1 MEIETLSTKVKTPKK
16 STTKVI
22 DRLNDKAMLEA
33 HGQQVIAEYEAR
45 RRGDVVVA
53 FGNGL
58 LHRKNLQQ
66 EMLEDI
72 TRTLA
77 SGMEGFVNCEFVI
90 KVLTGKPT
98 KSLARSRGTMEVN
111 RATGKATFVIA
122 LFERN
127 LEDAIFGLHTEQLV
141 DGDAAHRVATPSNGW
156 DGGYDEVCKMIGKD
170 LVFCRGA
177 IAKRNNAGTDE
188 DQVELEKLASVS
200 SGGRL
205 NKQFKNYA
213 SSLKVFKGFEGDGR
227 EDGQIANAP
236 KAFHPDFKSKMKDAF
251 KFWKPEFFTT
261 REVVE
266 ASEKPE
272 PIAMTKVA
280 SPVKVVDAE
289 GIAYW
294 ANVPSSLLDSGASLK
309 LERTMDNGKLSSVKM
324 TADNFQLHR
333 KNISADYPNGT
344 APITKRNGQM
354 TKA

>member
-1 MEIETLSTKVKTPKK
+1 MSTKVKTPKK
-16 STTKVI
+16 RTTKVTNRI
-22 DRLNDKAMLEA
+22 DDKSMIEA
-33 HGQQVIAEYEAR
+33 NEQRIIAEYEAR
-45 RRGDVVVA
+45 RKGEVVVS

-77 SGMEGFVNCEFVI
+77 EGMEGFVNCEFVVKI
-90 KVLTGKPT
+90 LTGKPT

-127 LEDAIFGLHTEQLV
+127 LEDAIFGDHTEQLV

-156 DGGYDEVCKMIGKD
+156 TGAYDEVCKMIGKD
-170 LVFCRGA
+170 LVFCRAA

-188 DQVELEKLASVS
+188 EQVELEKLASVS

-205 NKQFKNYA
+205 NKQFKMYA
-213 SSLKVFKGFEGDGR
+213 NTMKVFKGFEGDGR

-236 KAFHPDFKSKMKDAF
+236 KAFHPEFKNKMKDAL

-266 ASEKPE
+266 ATEKPV

-280 SPVKVVDAE
+280 SPVKTVDAD

-294 ANVPSSLLDSGASLK
+294 ANVPTSLLDSGAVLK
-309 LERTMDNGKLSSVKM
+309 LELTLDNGKKSTVKM

-333 KNISADYPNGT
+333 KNVSADFPKGT
-344 APITKRNGQM
+344 APIAKRNGQM
-354 TKA
+354 TKS

>member
-1 MEIETLSTKVKTPKK
+1 MSPKVKTPKK
-16 STTKVI
+16 GETKVTNRI
-22 DRLNDKAMLEA
+22 DDKAMLEA
-33 HGQQVIAEYEAR
+33 NNQRVIAEYEAR
-45 RRGDVVVA
+45 RKGEVVVS

-58 LHRKNLQQ
+58 LHRRSLQV

-90 KVLTGKPT
+90 KILTGKPT

-127 LEDAIFGLHTEQLV
+127 LENAIFGEHTEQLV

-156 DGGYDEVCKMIGKD
+156 EGGYDEVCKMIGRD

-177 IAKRNNAGTDE
+177 IAKRNNVGTDE
-188 DQVELEKLASVS
+188 DQIELEKLASVS

-205 NKQFKNYA
+205 NKHFKNYA
-213 SSLKVFKGFEGDGR
+213 DSLKVFRGFEGDGR

-251 KFWKPEFFTT
+251 KFWKPEYFTT

-266 ASEKPE
+266 ASEKGARIE
-272 PIAMTKVA
+272 MTKVA
-280 SPVKVVDAE
+280 SPVKTVDAE

-294 ANVPSSLLDSGASLK
+294 ANVPTSMLDSGAVLK
-309 LERTMDNGKLSSVKM
+309 LELTLDNGKKSTVKM

-333 KNISADYPNGT
+333 KNVSADFPRGT
-344 APITKRNGQM
+344 APIAKRNGQM
-354 TKA
+354 TKS